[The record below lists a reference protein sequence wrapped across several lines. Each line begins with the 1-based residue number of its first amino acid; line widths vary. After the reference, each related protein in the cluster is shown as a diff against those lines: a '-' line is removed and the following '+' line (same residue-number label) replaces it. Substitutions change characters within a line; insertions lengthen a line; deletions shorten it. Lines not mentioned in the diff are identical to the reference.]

1 MFGSLCS
8 CVSSSVLTKPSRVA
22 QVPAIRLAP
31 IVIGASHRPAP
42 LRLVSGLTRYPELD
56 IARGVFLALMI
67 SSHAIGLANV
77 PADGFLRSSFWLP
90 RGWSTVGFQVLAGF
104 TIGLMFTAADRSR
117 QRRMWVRAARL
128 AAVMVGSNIILLACK
143 YALWGQFWRFKDPAW
158 WIGAATFT
166 ADSSISIF
174 LAPTVVLLAATPW
187 LLALERQV
195 SNELFAAFAV
205 TLFVGGWALFGA
217 TTSSSYQLSAGWVV
231 LPLAGNGFV
240 GLVLGSWWSRNEAA
254 RRSVRPRAASVA
266 FVCLAAIVASLS
278 PAPLVQMTVGTVLR
292 FAAIVTLAMT
302 VTARSGQPVVR
313 AISKLGRH
321 SIAVFILHRP
331 VIQAFQFAIARVE
344 LPASARY
351 VFLYPATIACMV
363 MMCMLRDRHQA
374 VDRMLRAIHL

>member
-1 MFGSLCS
+1 M
-8 CVSSSVLTKPSRVA
+8 
-22 QVPAIRLAP
+22 
-31 IVIGASHRPAP
+31 
-42 LRLVSGLTRYPELD
+42 
-56 IARGVFLALMI
+56 
-67 SSHAIGLANV
+67 

-143 YALWGQFWRFKDPAW
+143 YALWGQFWRFKDPSW

-174 LAPTVVLLAATPW
+174 LAPTIVLLAATPW

-195 SNELFAAFAV
+195 SNELFAAFAI

-231 LPLAGNGFV
+231 LPLAGNGLV

-302 VTARSGQPVVR
+302 
-313 AISKLGRH
+313 L
-321 SIAVFILHRP
+321 
-331 VIQAFQFAIARVE
+331 
-344 LPASARY
+344 
-351 VFLYPATIACMV
+351 
-363 MMCMLRDRHQA
+363 LRDRAAGRARDLEAGAAQHRRVHPA
-374 VDRMLRAIHL
+374 PAGDPGVPVRDRASGAARVGALRVSLSGDDRLHGDDVHAARSASGR

>member
-1 MFGSLCS
+1 
-8 CVSSSVLTKPSRVA
+8 
-22 QVPAIRLAP
+22 VPAIRLAP

-67 SSHAIGLANV
+67 SSHAIGLADV

-158 WIGAATFT
+158 WIDAATFT

-195 SNELFAAFAV
+195 SKELFAAFAI

-231 LPLAGNGFV
+231 LPWRGTDSSGWCSGRGGRATRRRAGQCG
-240 GLVLGSWWSRNEAA
+240 RA
-254 RRSVRPRAASVA
+254 RRRSRSSASRPSSRR
-266 FVCLAAIVASLS
+266 C
-278 PAPLVQMTVGTVLR
+278 
-292 FAAIVTLAMT
+292 
-302 VTARSGQPVVR
+302 
-313 AISKLGRH
+313 
-321 SIAVFILHRP
+321 HR
-331 VIQAFQFAIARVE
+331 R
-344 LPASARY
+344 RW
-351 VFLYPATIACMV
+351 C
-363 MMCMLRDRHQA
+363 R
-374 VDRMLRAIHL
+374 